1 MGSCLSLPGGA
12 TGFVFVSGGVFDFP
26 FSGTAL
32 HLLFCEVDFDSP
44 VGPDFAVDFA
54 IVVVARNVKN
64 TYLSPELHFIEYI
77 TQPHI
82 MKPSFMIRNK

>member
-1 MGSCLSLPGGA
+1 MGSCLSLPVGA

-54 IVVVARNVKN
+54 DTKIDFLFFLDGDANKSSSA
-64 TYLSPELHFIEYI
+64 TCLAALS
-77 TQPHI
+77 
-82 MKPSFMIRNK
+82 